1 MVTYG
6 HPPPPFLAP
15 PIASVTVNRPADGP
29 AMIEEQDDEVAGMMH
44 WAAKAEEVAQ
54 GFQARLRH
62 VEEAYAE
69 DDARRKASLD
79 QQDSRV
85 FIHFCE

>member
-15 PIASVTVNRPADGP
+15 PIASVTVNRPADRP
-29 AMIEEQDDEVAGMMH
+29 AMVERENDEVAGMMH

-62 VEEAYAE
+62 VEEAYGG
-69 DDARRKASLD
+69 DDAR
-79 QQDSRV
+79 
-85 FIHFCE
+85 CEAFLTDT